1 LKLLLLFPDLL
12 NFLLVTFNQVLWV
25 YPFLFEFLLLFFLL
39 FLGGGGWFGLSFG
52 LLLLA
57 ESESLKLNVEH
68 LDGAEATVCKHWMEQ
83 VGVAQGEL
91 PDDAF
96 EQVQQ
101 ST

>member
-1 LKLLLLFPDLL
+1 LLFHLS
-12 NFLLVTFNQVLWV
+12 
-25 YPFLFEFLLLFFLL
+25 
-39 FLGGGGWFGLSFG
+39 GGGWFGLSFG

-57 ESESLKLNVEH
+57 ECESLKLNVEH
-68 LDGAEATVCKHWMEQ
+68 LDGAEASICKHRMEQ
-83 VGVAQGEL
+83 VSVAQGEL